1 MVKKG
6 VKLVS
11 KLKLGF
17 RFHLEGGDMSKAYGY
32 CRCST
37 SESAGLQEYRHQE
50 DEIIK
55 RGIKPEN
62 IYKER
67 ISGTKEN
74 KPVLIKLLDICE
86 AGDTIKVYELSRI
99 SRSIRDFNNIVEII
113 KSKKLRLELI
123 MNNITIDFTK
133 DKIDPFT
140 EFFLN
145 ILISFSSLEVSVI
158 RERVKSGLAATTK
171 KIGRPQMT
179 KERLE
184 NDTLFLKYYLRWK
197 NKEINL
203 SEMSRLY
210 GHSRKNCRD
219 KIKVYEKGD

>member
-1 MVKKG
+1 
-6 VKLVS
+6 
-11 KLKLGF
+11 
-17 RFHLEGGDMSKAYGY
+17 MSKVYGY

-37 SESAGLQEYRHQE
+37 SENAGLQSFDHQQE
-50 DEIIK
+50 ELIN
-55 RGIKPEN
+55 RGVKPED
-62 IYKER
+62 IFTER

-74 KPVLIKLLDICE
+74 KPVLNKLLDICE
-86 AGDTIKVYELSRI
+86 SGDTIKVYELSRI
-99 SRSIRDFNNIVEII
+99 SRSIRDFNNTVEII
-113 KSKKLRLELI
+113 KNKKLRLELI

-158 RERVKSGLAATTK
+158 RERVKSGMAATTK
-171 KIGRPQMT
+171 RIGRPPMS
-179 KERLE
+179 KEKLE
-184 NDTLFLKYYLRWK
+184 SDILFLKYYLKWK

-210 GHSRKNCRD
+210 GHSRKNCRE
-219 KIKVYEKGD
+219 KIKIFESRTNY

>member
-1 MVKKG
+1 
-6 VKLVS
+6 
-11 KLKLGF
+11 
-17 RFHLEGGDMSKAYGY
+17 MSKVFGY

-37 SESAGLQEYRHQE
+37 SESAGLQSFDHQQE
-50 DEIIK
+50 ELIK
-55 RGIKPEN
+55 HGVKPED
-62 IYKER
+62 IFTER

-74 KPVLIKLLDICE
+74 KPVLSKLLDTCE
-86 AGDTIKVYELSRI
+86 PGSTIKVYELSRI
-99 SRSIRDFNNIVEII
+99 SRSIRDFNNTVEII
-113 KSKKLRLELI
+113 KQKKLRLELI

-158 RERVKSGLAATTK
+158 RERVKSGMAATTK
-171 KIGRPQMT
+171 RIGRPPMS
-179 KERLE
+179 KGKLE
-184 NDTLFLKYYLRWK
+184 NDALFLKYYLRWK

-210 GHSRKNCRD
+210 GHSRKNCRE
-219 KIKVYEKGD
+219 KIKIYENRTNY

>member
-1 MVKKG
+1 
-6 VKLVS
+6 
-11 KLKLGF
+11 
-17 RFHLEGGDMSKAYGY
+17 MSNVYGY

-50 DEIIK
+50 EELIK
-55 RGIKPEN
+55 RGVKPEN

-67 ISGTKEN
+67 ISGTREN
-74 KPVLIKLLDICE
+74 KPILTKLLDICE
-86 AGDTIKVYELSRI
+86 PGSTIKVYELSRI

-113 KSKKLRLELI
+113 KDKKLRLELI

-133 DKIDPFT
+133 DKLDPFT
-140 EFFLN
+140 EFFCN
-145 ILISFSSLEVSVI
+145 IIMSFNSLEVSVI

-171 KIGRPQMT
+171 RIGRPPMT

-184 NDTLFLKYYLRWK
+184 NDALFLKYYLRWK

-210 GHSRKNCRD
+210 GHSRKNCRE
-219 KIKVYEKGD
+219 KIIVYESRTS